1 MSQLNEL
8 ITAIFSRYG
17 KDTLGAIKELFI
29 LLGDQPGASQ
39 PTVQMAILYAMQT
52 LHEWDNVI
60 NFAEKWKMD
69 SFKQS
74 FANRMKRR
82 VKEVESTR
90 PIENL
95 ND

>member
-39 PTVQMAILYAMQT
+39 PTVQMAILYAM
-52 LHEWDNVI
+52 
-60 NFAEKWKMD
+60 
-69 SFKQS
+69 
-74 FANRMKRR
+74 
-82 VKEVESTR
+82 
-90 PIENL
+90 
-95 ND
+95 